1 MTHLAASYAEG
12 SEDAFYGAN
21 DTGIALAKE
30 LYSYAVSQPEI
41 PDAAMAFS
49 DDKVTAYVD
58 GNIQRT
64 KEVTFQADSRQSIT
78 MKLPKGVKFHNV
90 STGKIS
96 NAGADVVVKG
106 GTTFFLSAPLTQTED
121 VGQNWSAKMKGSI
134 TKDYSAYK
142 ITTGSDTQNLALVFG
157 EGIEEETTASFQVTW
172 LELAKVQVVKVDSE
186 KRMRNCPVQCSAFI
200 KIKTVHSLSRRCQR
214 QIRTVRPLWK
224 L

>member
-1 MTHLAASYAEG
+1 MSKVCYYGTNASGEDCFFDKKYPDFSAGKRFVVTHLAASYAEG

-106 GTTFFLSAPLTQTED
+106 KNFLLLSAD
-121 VGQNWSAKMKGSI
+121 
-134 TKDYSAYK
+134 
-142 ITTGSDTQNLALVFG
+142 
-157 EGIEEETTASFQVTW
+157 
-172 LELAKVQVVKVDSE
+172 
-186 KRMRNCPVQCSAFI
+186 CPQ
-200 KIKTVHSLSRRCQR
+200 KSRRF
-214 QIRTVRPLWK
+214 VRRVPLK
-224 L
+224 YAIL

>member
-1 MTHLAASYAEG
+1 M
-12 SEDAFYGAN
+12 
-21 DTGIALAKE
+21 
-30 LYSYAVSQPEI
+30 
-41 PDAAMAFS
+41 
-49 DDKVTAYVD
+49 
-58 GNIQRT
+58 
-64 KEVTFQADSRQSIT
+64 
-78 MKLPKGVKFHNV
+78 
-90 STGKIS
+90 
-96 NAGADVVVKG
+96 
-106 GTTFFLSAPLTQTED
+106 
-121 VGQNWSAKMKGSI
+121 GQNWSAKMKGSI

-186 KRMRNCPVQCSAFI
+186 KEDAKTVPVQCSAFI

>member
-1 MTHLAASYAEG
+1 MRRILDHDQMMLLCDRMNGIHIAGLSCQMHRNNRFGLIRDLAPDVLRIDIVRLRINVCKNRRSAAVQHTVGGCRKRDRRGDYLIPRSDSRRMACRMQCRR
-12 SEDAFYGAN
+12 AFYGAN

-96 NAGADVVVKG
+96 NAGNEEKAIQIAQQKLEQCEREG
-106 GTTFFLSAPLTQTED
+106 KKKPSQ
-121 VGQNWSAKMKGSI
+121 MCCC
-134 TKDYSAYK
+134 
-142 ITTGSDTQNLALVFG
+142 FG
-157 EGIEEETTASFQVTW
+157 FGF
-172 LELAKVQVVKVDSE
+172 
-186 KRMRNCPVQCSAFI
+186 
-200 KIKTVHSLSRRCQR
+200 
-214 QIRTVRPLWK
+214 
-224 L
+224 